1 MNDKGHNE
9 MSCGNGI
16 KIQIQWI
23 EQDVKNRTHG
33 EMVSTIAHSVNRIH
47 ASYLSLLSKAMR
59 NCFFYAITS
68 YAEFRISVITN
79 QRKYTEINPIYE
91 PT

>member
-1 MNDKGHNE
+1 
-9 MSCGNGI
+9 
-16 KIQIQWI
+16 
-23 EQDVKNRTHG
+23 
-33 EMVSTIAHSVNRIH
+33 MVLNKSGLRGTPFFHIFKDQYVDIDF
-47 ASYLSLLSKAMR
+47 YKMCFTSLLVHFFNSKVKTKAMR

-79 QRKYTEINPIYE
+79 QRKYTEKNPIYE

>member
-1 MNDKGHNE
+1 MQTD
-9 MSCGNGI
+9 
-16 KIQIQWI
+16 
-23 EQDVKNRTHG
+23 
-33 EMVSTIAHSVNRIH
+33 
-47 ASYLSLLSKAMR
+47 KAMR

>member
-1 MNDKGHNE
+1 MIWFDLKWFIDLG
-9 MSCGNGI
+9 SLF
-16 KIQIQWI
+16 IQYTWI
-23 EQDVKNRTHG
+23 RVFKSQLQRQLQCDYG
-33 EMVSTIAHSVNRIH
+33 E
-47 ASYLSLLSKAMR
+47 YSKAMR

-79 QRKYTEINPIYE
+79 QRKYTEINPISE